1 MKGKTVEQSDL
12 IGTIKDFPIE
22 VVQEMVNE
30 QVRQGNNTD
39 VGVFIKNVGA
49 SKNNGGFDWCY
60 AISGFDFWDNVIYRK
75 NLNLFFKKY
84 PKDKNKYISKVM
96 KKKEKKTE
104 KKVVVS
110 KEKYDKLVA
119 ENESL
124 IAENESW
131 IAENESWI
139 AENEKLE
146 FNNANLEKALCN
158 QKKALTTLSDE
169 LLRLKSL
176 IENHN
181 KRLFSRKI
189 KL

>member
-1 MKGKTVEQSDL
+1 
-12 IGTIKDFPIE
+12 
-22 VVQEMVNE
+22 
-30 QVRQGNNTD
+30 
-39 VGVFIKNVGA
+39 
-49 SKNNGGFDWCY
+49 
-60 AISGFDFWDNVIYRK
+60 
-75 NLNLFFKKY
+75 
-84 PKDKNKYISKVM
+84 M
-96 KKKEKKTE
+96 KKEE

-119 ENESL
+119 ENDKL
-124 IAENESW
+124 VA
-131 IAENESWI
+131 A
-139 AENEKLE
+139 NEKLE

-181 KRLFSRKI
+181 KKWFSRKI

>member
-1 MKGKTVEQSDL
+1 
-12 IGTIKDFPIE
+12 
-22 VVQEMVNE
+22 
-30 QVRQGNNTD
+30 
-39 VGVFIKNVGA
+39 
-49 SKNNGGFDWCY
+49 
-60 AISGFDFWDNVIYRK
+60 
-75 NLNLFFKKY
+75 
-84 PKDKNKYISKVM
+84 M
-96 KKKEKKTE
+96 KKEEKKTE

-119 ENESL
+119 ENDKL
-124 IAENESW
+124 VAEND
-131 IAENESWI
+131 
-139 AENEKLE
+139 KLE

-158 QKKALTTLSDE
+158 QKKALTTLSGE

>member
-1 MKGKTVEQSDL
+1 
-12 IGTIKDFPIE
+12 
-22 VVQEMVNE
+22 
-30 QVRQGNNTD
+30 
-39 VGVFIKNVGA
+39 
-49 SKNNGGFDWCY
+49 
-60 AISGFDFWDNVIYRK
+60 
-75 NLNLFFKKY
+75 
-84 PKDKNKYISKVM
+84 M
-96 KKKEKKTE
+96 KKEEKKTE

-119 ENESL
+119 ENDKL
-124 IAENESW
+124 G
-131 IAENESWI
+131 

-181 KRLFSRKI
+181 KKWFSRKI

>member
-1 MKGKTVEQSDL
+1 
-12 IGTIKDFPIE
+12 
-22 VVQEMVNE
+22 
-30 QVRQGNNTD
+30 
-39 VGVFIKNVGA
+39 
-49 SKNNGGFDWCY
+49 
-60 AISGFDFWDNVIYRK
+60 
-75 NLNLFFKKY
+75 
-84 PKDKNKYISKVM
+84 M
-96 KKKEKKTE
+96 KKEEKKTE

-119 ENESL
+119 ENEKL
-124 IAENESW
+124 IAEND
-131 IAENESWI
+131 
-139 AENEKLE
+139 KLE

-181 KRLFSRKI
+181 KKWFSRKI

>member
-12 IGTIKDFPIE
+12 VGALKDFPIE

-30 QVRQGNNTD
+30 QVRQGNNAD
-39 VGVFIKNVGA
+39 IEVFQKRVYANCVI
-49 SKNNGGFDWCY
+49 GGFDW
-60 AISGFDFWDNVIYRK
+60 SNSVMGEDFWDDVLSHKRFDAFFQKHPK
-75 NLNLFFKKY
+75 N
-84 PKDKNKYISKVM
+84 KNKYISKIM
-96 KKKEKKTE
+96 KKEEKKTE

-119 ENESL
+119 ENEKL
-124 IAENESW
+124 VAEND
-131 IAENESWI
+131 
-139 AENEKLE
+139 KLE

-181 KRLFSRKI
+181 KKWFSRKI
-189 KL
+189 KF

>member
-1 MKGKTVEQSDL
+1 
-12 IGTIKDFPIE
+12 
-22 VVQEMVNE
+22 
-30 QVRQGNNTD
+30 
-39 VGVFIKNVGA
+39 
-49 SKNNGGFDWCY
+49 
-60 AISGFDFWDNVIYRK
+60 
-75 NLNLFFKKY
+75 
-84 PKDKNKYISKVM
+84 M
-96 KKKEKKTE
+96 KKEEKKTE

-119 ENESL
+119 ENEKL
-124 IAENESW
+124 VAAND
-131 IAENESWI
+131 
-139 AENEKLE
+139 KLE

-181 KRLFSRKI
+181 KRWFSRKI